1 MHYRVGTRG
10 SKLAMIQT
18 KLVLDK
24 LRAVAPDDEFEI
36 VEIVTRG
43 DSLQDRPISA
53 ARRGAFSSEIE
64 ARLLSGEIDF
74 AVHSMK
80 DLPSVTPKGLVL
92 SKAMEREDPRDVLVS
107 SDGKRLTELPEGA
120 TIGTGSLRRRRQL
133 ALMRPDLRFVDLR
146 GNIETR
152 LRKLFSPKEG
162 EAKMDA
168 IVLAAAGMIRLG
180 LQDKISQYFGVHELI
195 PAANQG
201 NIAIELRET
210 DEDLKAKLDLL
221 GNDRAETIATAER
234 EFLRL
239 IGANCH
245 EPVAAYAELMGG
257 KLVMKCAY
265 GLEEGYFA
273 ATMASGPKTA
283 ARNITQQ
290 LCGFVSVVGAGPG
303 DPELITMKALKM
315 IKEADCIIYDRLI
328 AKELLDYAREECELI
343 YVGKEA
349 SNHTLAQHEINKLL
363 VRKAMEHELT
373 IRLKGGD
380 PFVFGRGGEECL
392 YLQERGV
399 SFNVIPGISSAIA
412 APESIGIPVTHR
424 NSASSFRVIA
434 GHRQAE
440 GDDTLDYASML
451 NENETLVFLM
461 GFSRLREICAGLI
474 GAGRRDDTPVAVISE
489 ATTSN
494 RKYVIGNLT
503 DIAEKAVTLHAPAVI
518 VVGQCVNLSKIL
530 YQTGNEEEA
539 SDNDLRQR

>member
-53 ARRGAFSSEIE
+53 AGRGAFSSEIE

-107 SDGKRLTELPEGA
+107 PDGKRLTELPEGA

-133 ALMRPDLRFVDLR
+133 ALMRPDLQFVDLR

-201 NIAIELRET
+201 NIAIELREA

-221 GNDRAETIATAER
+221 GNDKAETIATAER
-234 EFLRL
+234 EFLQL

-283 ARNITQQ
+283 ARNITRQ
-290 LCGFVSVVGAGPG
+290 LCGFVSVVGSGPG

-373 IRLKGGD
+373 VRLKGGD

-424 NSASSFRVIA
+424 NSANSFRVIA

-440 GDDTLDYASML
+440 GDDTLDYASMSD
-451 NENETLVFLM
+451 ENETLVFLM

-503 DIAEKAVTLHAPAVI
+503 DIAEKAATLHAPAVI

-539 SDNDLRQR
+539 SDNDLWQC